1 MSISRCSFVISINSY
16 LAHYANYVTQIHAN
30 NMKTGMGGG
39 GEAFLAAFTV
49 LGNYPIRLK
58 DASRLIPAWMFK
70 TARHF

>member
-39 GEAFLAAFTV
+39 GGGILSC
-49 LGNYPIRLK
+49 LYSIGQLSN
-58 DASRLIPAWMFK
+58 
-70 TARHF
+70 

>member
-30 NMKTGMGGG
+30 NMKNRMGG
-39 GEAFLAAFTV
+39 AFLAAFTV